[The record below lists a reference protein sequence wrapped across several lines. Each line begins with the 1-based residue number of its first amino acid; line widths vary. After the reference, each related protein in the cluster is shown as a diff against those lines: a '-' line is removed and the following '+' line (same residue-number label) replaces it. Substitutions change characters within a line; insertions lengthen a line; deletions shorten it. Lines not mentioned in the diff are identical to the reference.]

1 MGNQYGITDWAGERP
16 GWLPSIE
23 AYRTPEEEWET
34 FASQQQPFWS
44 TRAPLQ
50 DVGERMRAKYLLAA
64 PAMGAAGMQPTF
76 SQYLQNPA
84 RALGQT
90 PTSGPSWLASSY
102 DSPIAELRRRAQQA
116 ATAATMDPGAYI
128 GGSPTDP
135 VVPGSA
141 EFNRRAWMGGQ
152 FGLGAQGA
160 QANQMRVANL
170 LALQRGGGQGAYTG
184 TMAYAIR
191 NAMNRLAGQY
201 TRGIGGGAAQPRE
214 SFLNWYLQR
223 TAANSPGGV

>member
-1 MGNQYGITDWAGERP
+1 MVNQNGFTDWAGERP
-16 GWLPSIE
+16 AWLPSVE
-23 AYRTPEEEWET
+23 AYRTPQEEWET
-34 FASQQQPFWS
+34 FTSQQQPFWS

-50 DVGERMRAKYLLAA
+50 DVGERMRARYLLAA

-76 SQYLQNPA
+76 TQYLQDPVRATSPA
-84 RALGQT
+84 DIG
-90 PTSGPSWLASSY
+90 
-102 DSPIAELRRRAQQA
+102 ELRRRAQQA
-116 ATAATMDPGAYI
+116 ATAATTDPGVYI

-141 EFNRRAWMGGQ
+141 EFNRRAWMAGQ
-152 FGLGAQGA
+152 FGPGAQEA
-160 QANQMRVANL
+160 QANQMRIANL

-184 TMAYAIR
+184 AMAYYIR